1 MMQKTAMIRARME
14 PDLKQHAEEVLAK
27 VGLSPTEA
35 IRLFYRQ
42 VSLQGGLPFDVRVPN
57 AATRAAVSEA
67 RAGKKLKTFS
77 SASELIRKAG
87 A

>member
-1 MMQKTAMIRARME
+1 MAKTAMIRARME
-14 PDLKQHAEEVLAK
+14 PALKKEAEDVLAE

-42 VSLQGGLPFDVRVPN
+42 VSLQKGLPFEVRVPN
-57 AATRAAVSEA
+57 KATRAALAEA
-67 RAGKKLKTFS
+67 RGRKRLRTFR
-77 SASELIRKAG
+77 SAHAVIRASG

>member
-1 MMQKTAMIRARME
+1 MAKTAMIRARME
-14 PDLKQHAEEVLAK
+14 PALKKEAEDVLAE

-42 VSLQGGLPFDVRVPN
+42 VSLQKGLPFEVRVPN
-57 AATRAAVSEA
+57 KATRAALAEA
-67 RAGKKLKTFS
+67 RGRKRLRTFR
-77 SASELIRKAG
+77 SARAVIRASG

>member
-1 MMQKTAMIRARME
+1 MTKTAMVRARME
-14 PDLKQHAEEVLAK
+14 PALKNDAEEVLAE

-42 VSLQGGLPFDVRVPN
+42 VSLHKGLPFEVRVPN
-57 AATRAAVSEA
+57 AETRAAMRQVRA
-67 RAGKKLKTFS
+67 RKKLKSFKNTS
-77 SASELIRKAG
+77 DLMRTAG

>member
-1 MMQKTAMIRARME
+1 MAKTAMIRARME
-14 PDLKQHAEEVLAK
+14 PALKREAEDVLAE

-42 VSLQGGLPFDVRVPN
+42 VSLHQGLPFEVRVPN
-57 AATRAAVSEA
+57 AATRSAVREA
-67 RAGKKLKTFS
+67 RGRKKLKSFR
-77 SASELIRKAG
+77 SAADLVRAAG